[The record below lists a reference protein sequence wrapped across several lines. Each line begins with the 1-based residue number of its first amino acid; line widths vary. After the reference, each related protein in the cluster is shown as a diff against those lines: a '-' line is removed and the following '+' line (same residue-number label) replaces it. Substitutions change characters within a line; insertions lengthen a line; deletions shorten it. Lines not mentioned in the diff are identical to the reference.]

1 MMDDLLVV
9 PFEQLALT
17 QAFKKQ
23 CRQMGFEKLQDI
35 LILAP
40 AELVRR
46 EGFSYT
52 WLKELTVFLQE
63 RGLLHLL
70 QTTPGRIPG

>member
-1 MMDDLLVV
+1 MNDVLVV

-17 QAFKKQ
+17 AAFGEH
-23 CRQMGFEKLQDI
+23 CRQMGFHNLQDI
-35 LILAP
+35 LVLAP
-40 AELVRR
+40 DELIGR

-52 WLKELTVFLQE
+52 WLKELTVFLQGQ
-63 RGLLHLL
+63 GLLHLL